1 MSPREDLMSGFLSRT
16 VAAALLLVVCCVAP
30 ALAQENFYKGK
41 VVTVTIYTPPGSAY
55 DLAGRL
61 LTRHLPK
68 HLPDTPTAIAK
79 NMPGAGGLTAT
90 RYLYYTAPKDGTV
103 LGTIGRGIPF
113 EPLLG
118 GAETV
123 DFDPL
128 KFTWLGSPA
137 RESSLALS
145 WYTAKVKTAQDLLT
159 TELII
164 AGTGASADS
173 EVVPRTVN
181 GIIGTKF
188 KIISG
193 YDGLTK
199 AALSMETGEIE
210 GIGYWSWGAI
220 KSGKMD
226 WVRDKKINLLYQ
238 TASTPH
244 PDIPDV
250 PPVVTLAK
258 TEAQRQALELLFARD
273 AIAFPFLAPPDL
285 PPVRA
290 KLLRQAFVD
299 SFNDPELIADAQK
312 ASFDLSLVNG
322 EQVEAIIKK
331 AFATPPDVV
340 AMTRKAMGR

>member
-1 MSPREDLMSGFLSRT
+1 MSGNAWVRSFYAGVICAGVMAAGS
-16 VAAALLLVVCCVAP
+16 AAA
-30 ALAQENFYKGK
+30 QSSDEFYKGK
-41 VVTVTIYTPPGSAY
+41 VVTVMVYTPAGSAY
-55 DLAGRL
+55 DLSGRL
-61 LTRHLPK
+61 LARHLPK
-68 HLPDTPTAIAK
+68 HLPGEPTTIVK

-137 RESSLALS
+137 SESSLALA
-145 WYTAKVKTAQDLLT
+145 WHTAQVKTAQDLLVK
-159 TELII
+159 ELIV

-173 EVVPRTVN
+173 EVVPRTLN

-199 AALSMETGEIE
+199 ASLAMENGEIE
-210 GIGYWSWGAI
+210 GIAYWSWGAV
-220 KSGKMD
+220 KSGKLD
-226 WVRDKKINLLYQ
+226 WVQQKKVNLLFQ

-244 PDIPDV
+244 PELPDV
-250 PPVVTLAK
+250 PTVVSLAK
-258 TEAQRQALELLFARD
+258 TDQQRQALELLFARD
-273 AIAFPFLAPPDL
+273 AIAFPFLAPPDV
-285 PPVRA
+285 PADRA
-290 KLLRQAFVD
+290 KLMQQAFAD
-299 SFNDPELIADAQK
+299 SFRDPELVADAKK
-312 ASFDLSLVNG
+312 AAFDITLVTG
-322 EQVEAIIKK
+322 DQVQAIIKK
-331 AFATPPDVV
+331 AFATPPEVI
-340 AMTRKAMGR
+340 ALTRKAMGR